1 MRTTWLLPMLA
12 LACSPSEG
20 DDTTSP
26 PPGTTPT
33 DPTTETPTADTGTPG
48 TTDTGTE
55 PEEPVPYIIDEEEA
69 PDVEVDLDRV
79 GETLQD
85 VLDMALSLNA
95 VPVQA
100 SYDQAMEGQGG
111 QCPYYYTT
119 PQGTYWFDNCT
130 SEHGS
135 TFNGYVFAY
144 GESDVPEP
152 YSGGVMSYWSA
163 SGAATVVDA
172 EDHLLE
178 VGGSAYHQSTVAPG
192 YTTFTSVVAGTFTW
206 DGGEAVDTWLGDG
219 LDPDFTLYG
228 YVTTGPVG
236 GGRLMYLD
244 GGFGGIEGGWA
255 VAFDENQIAQASL
268 GVDCATELSG
278 TVGVRTPE
286 GQWVDIVFD
295 GNPEGAVPAASCDGC
310 GVGFV
315 QGEVVGDV
323 CVDATSVLDWEQSPW

>member
-1 MRTTWLLPMLA
+1 MHAVLTA
-12 LACSPSEG
+12 FGA
-20 DDTTSP
+20 SP
-26 PPGTTPT
+26 PEALDHLELRDQAFPT
-33 DPTTETPTADTGTPG
+33 DLDPTDVVVRVRAADVNWVDLIMMSGQYQHLLQPPWTPG
-48 TTDTGTE
+48 LQFAG
-55 PEEPVPYIIDEEEA
+55 
-69 PDVEVDLDRV
+69 EV
-79 GETLQD
+79 
-85 VLDMALSLNA
+85 
-95 VPVQA
+95 VQ
-100 SYDQAMEGQGG
+100 
-111 QCPYYYTT
+111 
-119 PQGTYWFDNCT
+119 
-130 SEHGS
+130 
-135 TFNGYVFAY
+135 V
-144 GESDVPEP
+144 
-152 YSGGVMSYWSA
+152 
-163 SGAATVVDA
+163 
-172 EDHLLE
+172 
-178 VGGSAYHQSTVAPG
+178 
-192 YTTFTSVVAGTFTW
+192 
-206 DGGEAVDTWLGDG
+206 GEAVDTWLGDG